1 MKPCGGSSLTLTRQ
15 RVFSKLHLRKM
26 TLLPFKASV
35 VFLRCWT
42 VKTNFNCWCLLYR
55 SAASS
60 ARWTAPSW
68 RHWSRWECTEST
80 TFFMLRCKQALNC
93 RAWKHVYSFVSRWG
107 HENIK
112 QDSSDSFSPMTFLKL
127 TCSLFAE
134 CRCST
139 TRRCVRTVIITPAA
153 PDVCSAWVSAPHTSV
168 THRSRISDISGESN
182 QHSLFSTLYFSEA
195 NILLLTPPH
204 LSDSCSFI
212 TYHLQMCRCWM
223 FVANWRMNCCFMLRK
238 SSSLLTRS
246 DIFNR
251 NFKYKYVVLQ
261 IILPQVDAASKQ
273 TSCFIS

>member
-1 MKPCGGSSLTLTRQ
+1 MNETLRWFFTDSHSTTCVFQTPSEKNVSLALQGFR
-15 RVFSKLHLRKM
+15 S
-26 TLLPFKASV
+26 
-35 VFLRCWT
+35 FLRCWT

-68 RHWSRWECTEST
+68 RHWSRWECTKST

-93 RAWKHVYSFVSRWG
+93 RAWKHVYSFDSRWG

-153 PDVCSAWVSAPHTSV
+153 PDVCLAWVSAPHTSV
-168 THRSRISDISGESN
+168 THRSRISYISGESN

-195 NILLLTPPH
+195 NILLWTPPH

-223 FVANWRMNCCFMLRK
+223 FVVNWRMNCCFMLRK
-238 SSSLLTRS
+238 SSLLTRI

-251 NFKYKYVVLQ
+251 NFKYKYVV
-261 IILPQVDAASKQ
+261 
-273 TSCFIS
+273 

>member
-1 MKPCGGSSLTLTRQ
+1 MFFVCVIFYLFVFLTSWKKNYLSTFQSCEIFFHVKPTEWMKPCGGS
-15 RVFSKLHLRKM
+15 RVWCDGFTDSHS
-26 TLLPFKASV
+26 TTPFKASV

-93 RAWKHVYSFVSRWG
+93 RAWKHVYSFDSRWG

-112 QDSSDSFSPMTFLKL
+112 QDSSDSFSAMTFLKL

-168 THRSRISDISGESN
+168 THRSRISYISGESN

-204 LSDSCSFI
+204 L
-212 TYHLQMCRCWM
+212 
-223 FVANWRMNCCFMLRK
+223 
-238 SSSLLTRS
+238 
-246 DIFNR
+246 
-251 NFKYKYVVLQ
+251 
-261 IILPQVDAASKQ
+261 
-273 TSCFIS
+273 

>member
-1 MKPCGGSSLTLTRQ
+1 MFFVCVIFYLFVFLTSWKKNNLDHFSKLWDIFSCETDRVNETLRWISCVMLMDSLTLTQQ

-68 RHWSRWECTEST
+68 RHWSRWECTKST

-112 QDSSDSFSPMTFLKL
+112 QDSSDSSAFLSDDVPEVNVQFV
-127 TCSLFAE
+127 CRVSLFDYQAM
-134 CRCST
+134 CKNSHHHASSARRLLSVSLCT
-139 TRRCVRTVIITPAA
+139 T
-153 PDVCSAWVSAPHTSV
+153 
-168 THRSRISDISGESN
+168 
-182 QHSLFSTLYFSEA
+182 
-195 NILLLTPPH
+195 H
-204 LSDSCSFI
+204 LCYSQIQDQW
-212 TYHLQMCRCWM
+212 HQ
-223 FVANWRMNCCFMLRK
+223 WRK
-238 SSSLLTRS
+238 
-246 DIFNR
+246 
-251 NFKYKYVVLQ
+251 
-261 IILPQVDAASKQ
+261 
-273 TSCFIS
+273 